1 MFFYKDSNLVFKQGK
16 SIITIKDIA
25 KNRSESFYLYDI
37 DGLKK
42 WYRYF
47 VKATQTRLKI
57 FFAMK
62 ANFNKHIL
70 KAFLEEGSGVDVVSI
85 GEARLARAIGF
96 NPQQI
101 VFSGVGKSVL
111 ELTEAVKDDFFQ
123 INIESL
129 EELKKLAKICREQ
142 NKSCKIGLR
151 INPNVNF
158 ESHPYIK
165 TGLSGHK
172 FGFEEEELP
181 VLLKFI
187 RSQKPLQ
194 LQGLSMHLGSQI
206 FDLEP
211 LSKAISRVM
220 ELYKKL
226 KSEQYPLS
234 VMDIGGGLGVNYQNC
249 DFEEERE
256 RLDSFGKRLNK
267 LLKGFEGT
275 VIAEPGRF
283 LVARFGLLCAK
294 VEYIKKSP
302 KKQFI
307 ILNSGMNHFLR
318 PALYGAKHR
327 LLPLENSESDKQSYD
342 VVGPI
347 CETGDTVAKDYLL
360 PKIKS
365 GDWLAIADTGAYG
378 FVLANHYN
386 LREPATEICFSK
398 GKRLLSHKS

>member
-1 MFFYKDSNLVFKQGK
+1 MFFYKDDNLVFKQENRV
-16 SIITIKDIA
+16 IAIKDIA
-25 KNRSESFYLYDI
+25 QNRNDPFYLYDI

-42 WYRYF
+42 WYRCF
-47 VKATQTRLKI
+47 VKATQDRLKV

-85 GEARLARAIGF
+85 GEAHLAKSVGF
-96 NPQQI
+96 RPQQF
-101 VFSGVGKSVL
+101 VFSGVGKSSL
-111 ELTEAVKDDFFQ
+111 ELTEAVKNHFFQ
-123 INIESL
+123 INVESL
-129 EELKKLAKICREQ
+129 EELKRLAKICREQ
-142 NKSCKIGLR
+142 NTSCKIGLR

-158 ESHPYIK
+158 DSHPYIK

-172 FGFEEEELP
+172 FGFEEKELP
-181 VLLKFI
+181 AILKFI
-187 RSQKPLQ
+187 RSQELLQ

-211 LSKAISRVM
+211 LFKAISRIR

-226 KSEQYPLS
+226 RDDQYPLR
-234 VMDIGGGLGVNYQNC
+234 VMDIGGGLGVNYQNF
-249 DFEEERE
+249 DFEEERK
-256 RLDSFGKRLNK
+256 RLETFGQGLNK
-267 LLKGFEGT
+267 LLEGFEGT

-283 LVARFGLLCAK
+283 LIARFGLLCAK

-327 LLPLENSESDKQSYD
+327 ILPLENSKDGKQPYD
-342 VVGPI
+342 VVGPL
-347 CETGDTVAKDYLL
+347 CETGDTIAKDYLL
-360 PKIKS
+360 PQVKS

-386 LREPATEICFSK
+386 LREPATELCFSK
-398 GKRLLSHKS
+398 GQAI